1 MSPTTYSSGKYV
13 SGHSKMDK
21 RGSKHLRKALYLATK
36 SACLFVPE
44 LSEYLQ
50 KKRKEGK
57 HFYVAVSHTTKKL
70 IRMMYTLETEHR
82 SYEPKVVH

>member
-1 MSPTTYSSGKYV
+1 
-13 SGHSKMDK
+13 MDK
-21 RGSKHLRKALYLATK
+21 RDSKHLRKALDLATK

-50 KKRKEGK
+50 KKRKEDK
-57 HFYVAVSHTTKKL
+57 HFYVAVSSHTTKKL

-82 SYEPKVVH
+82 SYEPKVAH